1 MPPNLQERY
10 SGATPPPTGPTCRP
24 ELIVLGREWPATRS
38 SFVPLFARRRNR
50 LHAHPA
56 LELGEIDGQ
65 DRGRPDRDELQ
76 EGVDAGDHEPVVE
89 DADDEGPITVPMI
102 EPSPPL
108 SGVPPI
114 TTAAIAVSR

>member
-1 MPPNLQERY
+1 MLRRRLPPN
-10 SGATPPPTGPTCRP
+10 APTCRAKV
-24 ELIVLGREWPATRS
+24 IVVGRGWSATCS
-38 SFVPLFARRRNR
+38 SFGPFFARRSNR
-50 LHAHPA
+50 LRSHPA

>member
-1 MPPNLQERY
+1 MGRGW
-10 SGATPPPTGPTCRP
+10 SATG
-24 ELIVLGREWPATRS
+24 S
-38 SFVPLFARRRNR
+38 SFGPLFARRSNSLRS
-50 LHAHPA
+50 HPA

-65 DRGRPDRDELQ
+65 DRGPADRDELQ
-76 EGVDAGDHEPVVE
+76 EGVDAGDHETVIE
-89 DADDEGPITVPMI
+89 DADNEGPITVPMI